1 MTLPCVQESP
11 CDSFKLHDAGCWT
24 QHEFKGTKLSSKAK
38 LAAANPGILHP
49 SETKVPANAAGP
61 HKQRPASTRS
71 KPSLRTRPPSGQGL
85 PRDKTPPPDQ
95 RQTKAWQVLWRHHGS
110 TL

>member
-71 KPSLRTRPPSGQGL
+71 KPSLRTRLPSGQDTTTRPATDQGL
-85 PRDKTPPPDQ
+85 AGALAAP
-95 RQTKAWQVLWRHHGS
+95 WQHFVRP
-110 TL
+110 